1 MSEIVVSMEGVT
13 VCAPCD
19 QGAAHPESHAGHTR
33 LLLQSRAPVDTP
45 DDTAAQSLA
54 YIMRINRKTKGPIT
68 IHKGPVASRDGE
80 TGKPLC
86 EWAVTQP

>member
-1 MSEIVVSMEGVT
+1 MNEIVVSMEGVT

-19 QGAAHPESHAGHTR
+19 QGAAHPESHAGDTR
-33 LLLQSRAPVDTP
+33 LLLQSRTPVDTP
-45 DDTAAQSLA
+45 DATAAQSLV
-54 YIMRINRKTKGPIT
+54 YIMRTHRKITGPIT
-68 IHKGPVASRDGE
+68 IHRGPVTSRDSE

>member
-1 MSEIVVSMEGVT
+1 MDEVAVSMEGVT

-19 QGAAHPESHAGHTR
+19 QGAQHPESHAGRTR
-33 LLLQSRAPVDTP
+33 LLLQSRAPADTP
-45 DDTAAQSLA
+45 DETTAQALA
-54 YIMRINRKTKGPIT
+54 CIMRLNRKTTGPIT